1 MDWLEEKAEQIKTYI
16 KRASLKRS
24 LFCYLMIMLCS
35 IFVMG
40 VFTQNV
46 CHSWLTVILE
56 RYPQITTRYGSLL
69 IFVDGIH
76 GSMKYIVLLLH
87 ILYSYC
93 VYIYLILGIYI
104 VTKIFYRKKI
114 RPAKQAIEEALK
126 QITVGDYSHDIIY
139 YSEDELGKLCQGFDQ
154 MRKKLIYEKKSQW
167 KQQEEQRKI
176 NTVFAHD
183 IRTPLTVIRGY
194 TEFLEKYVP
203 KGKVSTENLL
213 EKLRIMKFQEERLL
227 EFSKTMSRIQKIE
240 SFELSCCWIEL
251 DNIYQILSECVEGLQ
266 KNTEKNIR
274 FIYRHTKEKA
284 FADIRLILE
293 VFENLLGNALR
304 FAHQEIE
311 VELTK
316 KEEKL
321 FIFVKDDGK
330 GFSDKALQRAAD
342 IYYTE
347 EENSSEHFGIGL
359 SVCRILCGQHGG
371 KITVRNS
378 VYQGGIVSAE
388 FKI

>member
-1 MDWLEEKAEQIKTYI
+1 MDWLEEKAEQIKIYI

-24 LFCYLMIMLCS
+24 LFCYLMIMLCI
-35 IFVMG
+35 IFAMG
-40 VFTQNV
+40 AFTQNI
-46 CHSWLTVILE
+46 CYSWLAVVLE
-56 RYPQITTRYGSLL
+56 RYPQINARYGP
-69 IFVDGIH
+69 IFVFVDGIS
-76 GSMKYIVLLLH
+76 GIMKYIVLLIC
-87 ILYSYC
+87 ILYRYC
-93 VYIYLILGIYI
+93 VYIYLILGIFI
-104 VTKIFYRKKI
+104 VTKLFYKEKI
-114 RPAKQAIEEALK
+114 QPARQAIEEALK
-126 QITVGDYSHDIIY
+126 QITVGDYSHDIMY
-139 YSEDELGKLCQGFDQ
+139 YGEDELGKLCQGFGQ
-154 MRKKLIYEKKSQW
+154 MRRRLIYEKKNQW

-176 NTVFAHD
+176 NAVFAHD

-240 SFELSCCWIEL
+240 SWELLCSWIEM
-251 DNIYQILSECVEGLQ
+251 DKIYQFLSECAEGMQ

-274 FIYRHTKEKA
+274 FTYRHTKEKA
-284 FADIRLILE
+284 FVDIRLVLE
-293 VFENLLGNALR
+293 VFENILGNAMR

-311 VELTK
+311 IELAK

-330 GFSDKALQRAAD
+330 GFSNKALQRAAD

-347 EENSSEHFGIGL
+347 EENSGEHFGIGL
-359 SVCRILCGQHGG
+359 SVCRMLCGQHGG
-371 KITVRNS
+371 KITVSNS